1 VKLRF
6 PQGTSTIYHPTTAV
20 KSAVANKNTSKNC
33 ESGFCQTKM
42 KHLPTVLAV
51 VQQQNIKLNKLLLA
65 ANSEEW
71 NDDELDLYETIFLQ
85 KSKCHEVCGCWY
97 VLLNCIKNTIKECGL
112 Y

>member
-1 VKLRF
+1 LTNLKLRF

-42 KHLPTVLAV
+42 KHIPTILPV
-51 VQQQNIKLNKLLLA
+51 VQQQNLKLNQLLLA

-71 NDDELDLYETIFLQ
+71 NDDDLDLYESIF
-85 KSKCHEVCGCWY
+85 SA
-97 VLLNCIKNTIKECGL
+97 KEQMPRSVWMLVRALKL